1 MPNTSIHIASA
12 PVESALSDSVLSIE
26 AYSLS
31 YATALGPMRVLD
43 GINLQIQR
51 GQVLGLVGESG
62 SGKSSLAYAIMRGLP
77 GRIAAE
83 QGIIRFN
90 HQEIQTLDDAAMQ
103 SLRGDRIAMVFQNAA
118 TALNPTQTL
127 GEHVVE
133 VLRTHRGVATDTAR
147 ARARVLFE
155 QVGLADP
162 DGMLDRYAHQI
173 SGGEKQRV
181 VLATAFACDPD
192 LILFDEPTS
201 ALDATTAATLLDL
214 FRELQSNT
222 GVAALFISHDLAV
235 ISSIAHRVAVIYGG
249 RIVEYNKTDELFRTP
264 RHPYTRALLT
274 NLPKPTHRGLQPLVM
289 LTGPAPDRLGQVPAC
304 TFSDRCSFVT
314 DECLVG
320 SIRLR
325 PVVEDLA
332 SIGEEGQAQVA
343 CLHWQAVINRA
354 LTTELAD
361 GRDSVIVDNSPI
373 LEAESISVRFKHKS
387 DWRRYFGRKAD
398 AVYAV
403 NNVSFTLLKGET
415 LGLVGESGCG
425 KSSLARALVSLHDY
439 SGKVVVDGIAVINT
453 VSENADNQHKIQ
465 IIFQNPDSSLN
476 PRHKIGLL
484 LERPLKLYQNELD
497 ADARQNA
504 IKDLL
509 RRVQLPTDYAN
520 RYPHELSGGEKQR
533 VAIARAIAA
542 GPAVIICDEITSG
555 LDVSVQ
561 SAIIKLLRDIQLDT
575 GVALLFITHD
585 LNVLRQ
591 MAHRVAVMY
600 LGEIVEG
607 RPVSG
612 LSNPPYHPYTEA
624 LLSSVPVVDPEV
636 ETRRVRLS
644 GTLPKRTSET
654 VGCPFASRC
663 ARLIDER
670 CRTERPPIRL
680 FASGVSIACH
690 LSDHDLMQIPSIWRM
705 PDSSQ
710 ESPA

>member
-1 MPNTSIHIASA
+1 MPMPDMSFFT
-12 PVESALSDSVLSIE
+12 ESALSASVLSIE

-31 YATALGPMRVLD
+31 YDTVLGPLRVLD
-43 GINLQIQR
+43 GIDLQIQR
-51 GQVLGLVGESG
+51 GEVLGLVGESG

-77 GRIAAE
+77 GRISAE
-83 QGIIRFN
+83 QGVIRFN
-90 HQEIQTLDDAAMQ
+90 HQEIQSLDDSAMQ
-103 SLRGDRIAMVFQNAA
+103 TLRGDRIAMVFQNAA

-133 VLRTHRGVATDTAR
+133 VLRTHRGVDTDSAR
-147 ARARVLFE
+147 ARARELFE

-162 DGMLDRYAHQI
+162 GGMLDRYAHQI

-249 RIVEYNKTDELFRTP
+249 RIVEYNKTDELFKTP

-274 NLPKPTHRGLQPLVM
+274 NLPKPTHRGLQPLAM
-289 LTGPAPDRLGQVPAC
+289 LTGPALDRLGPVPAC
-304 TFSDRCSFVT
+304 TFSDRCSFAT

-320 SIRLR
+320 SIRLS
-325 PVVEDLA
+325 PVAGATEAFASED
-332 SIGEEGQAQVA
+332 QAHVA
-343 CLHWQAVINRA
+343 CLHWRAVINRS
-354 LTTELAD
+354 LTKVFAD
-361 GRDSVIVDNSPI
+361 DNDGMKFDNSPI
-373 LEAESISVRFKHKS
+373 LEAESISVRFKHKPN
-387 DWRRYFGRKAD
+387 WRSYFGGKVD
-398 AVYAV
+398 AVFAV
-403 NNVSFTLLKGET
+403 NNASFTLLKGET

-425 KSSLARALVSLHDY
+425 KSSLARALVSLNAY
-439 SGKVVVDGIAVINT
+439 SGKVVVDGVAVSNSR
-453 VSENADNQHKIQ
+453 SENADSQNKIQ

-476 PRHKIGLL
+476 PRHKIALL
-484 LERPLKLYQNELD
+484 LERPLKLYRHHLD
-497 ADARQNA
+497 ADARQSA
-504 IKDLL
+504 INDLL
-509 RRVQLPTDYAN
+509 RRVQLPTDYAD

-591 MAHRVAVMY
+591 MAHRVVVMY

-624 LLSSVPVVDPEV
+624 LLSSVPVVDPDV
-636 ETRRVRLS
+636 ETRRVRLT

-663 ARLIDER
+663 ARVIDER
-670 CRTERPPIRL
+670 CRTERPPTRM

-690 LSDHDLMQIPSIWRM
+690 LSEHDLMKVPSIWRM